1 MEGAHVEQRSIA
13 RTILAAAGGVVCV
26 CGLALAQPGGPAR
39 ATPVGGARDA
49 AGREAARG
57 AGANGAPPAL
67 PGIGMDDP
75 EVVTLSAF
83 AEPVTM
89 NTLVELVATAL
100 NINVTIIGDVPGT
113 VRFNA
118 PVPVKKTELLGLLAT
133 LLEQQGWTVTRDR
146 FGLYTVHANANVVP
160 NAKGELATTRVF
172 RTPNM
177 RPSSLKTFVDGLIGM
192 PQAGAQGGQRQYAYI
207 DDVGVIIATDTPRRL
222 EALAEVIEAVQREER
237 RLEYQRIAL
246 DHITAGVARERAL
259 QLIGQATIATPART
273 GAPGEQA
280 AGVTPQRNL
289 TTLYSLADR
298 LSVDQQGNAL
308 IFRGTS
314 EEIEQVRRVLAVI
327 DVPNELMPRAYTAG
341 KSAAQ
346 VADIA
351 RGRGL
356 GEVITIAATSQSGF
370 GFDINRGQLPG
381 QGRQGVQTQGTTIGG
396 PLMVVDEQRG
406 QIIYYGTASQQAQ
419 LQALLDQLDTEAEAV
434 VTRVYKLRNANAED
448 LAEIINGVISST
460 SPVGTAP
467 LLPGDSGGRRGFS
480 TPRQQPPATPRPA
493 GGSGSGSGGDEGI
506 ALDASDAFVYPDVK
520 NNQLLVKAQ
529 AGQQPEFARLIEKL
543 DLRRPQ
549 VYVEAK
555 IVAVNADDRL
565 RTAFETQLINANATG
580 GVFTQ
585 SFGLANYGSGSNI
598 TTRPTVNALTG
609 FTAAIIRND
618 MVPIVMTALANETD
632 SRIISNPQLLVDDN
646 EEAEVV
652 SLDQQPTSTISRGSS
667 GQTDL
672 VTSGDYAEAG
682 TTLRVTPQISDG
694 GYMRLKYNIQLSS
707 FTGEGQV
714 VGGTTLP
721 PPRQE
726 NTISSNS
733 ITVPSDSTVV
743 VGGLVVDSKTKTVA
757 KVPLLGD
764 IPLLGLLFQDRSTG
778 DRKTVLYVFLT
789 PRVLRDPTFQD
800 LKLLTRGPRA
810 SVGLP
815 EDTPP
820 LTPSKMEIVLPRPG
834 PAPAPMP
841 ETGAGAGRV
850 IAPREREELFLPD

>member
-1 MEGAHVEQRSIA
+1 MEQRSIA

-49 AGREAARG
+49 ARDS
-57 AGANGAPPAL
+57 GANGAPPAPAL

-118 PVPVKKTELLGLLAT
+118 PVPVKKTELLGLLST

-177 RPSSLKTFVDGLIGM
+177 RPSSLKTFVDGLIGA
-192 PQAGAQGGQRQYAYI
+192 PLPGAQGGARQYAYI

-327 DVPNELMPRAYTAG
+327 DVPNELMPRAYAAG

-356 GEVITIAATSQSGF
+356 GEVITIAAASRGL

-381 QGRQGVQTQGTTIGG
+381 QGRQGLQTQGTTIGG
-396 PLMVVDEQRG
+396 PLMVVDEERG
-406 QIIYYGTASQQAQ
+406 QIIYYGTLSQQAQ

-460 SPVGTAP
+460 SPVGSSP
-467 LLPGDSGGRRGFS
+467 LLPGDSGGRRGFAA
-480 TPRQQPPATPRPA
+480 PRQQPAAQRPA
-493 GGSGSGSGGDEGI
+493 AGAGSGGDDSI

-618 MVPIVMTALANETD
+618 MVPVVMTALANETD

-652 SLDQQPTSTISRGSS
+652 SLDQQPTSTISRGTT
-667 GQTDL
+667 GQSDL
-672 VTSGDYAEAG
+672 VTAGDYAQAG

-694 GYMRLKYNIQLSS
+694 GYMRLKYEIQLSS

-726 NTISSNS
+726 NTIKSNS

-757 KVPLLGD
+757 KIPLLGD

-810 SVGLP
+810 TVGLP

-820 LTPSKMEIVLPRPG
+820 LAPSKMEIVLPRPA
-834 PAPAPMP
+834 PTPAPMP